1 MKRRYHSKTIYIK
14 LNVIPQKH
22 FKKLKLWHCTNIK
35 IHLKLYRYP
44 KQKGNEEMKEMITSD
59 KKRRRKNL
67 LSRQW
72 SMCFKYGQH
81 AKNNAVIISTQAS
94 TCTMYMSI
102 SVNGKKKRK
111 FQTSRSKA
119 PPYFVYNSASLWF
132 TCCFHFTFSSCSRD
146 ASAVNC
152 KQGTKLK

>member
-1 MKRRYHSKTIYIK
+1 
-14 LNVIPQKH
+14 
-22 FKKLKLWHCTNIK
+22 
-35 IHLKLYRYP
+35 
-44 KQKGNEEMKEMITSD
+44 MITND
-59 KKRRRKNL
+59 KKKKKKNPP
-67 LSRQW
+67 QQTIVNVFQVW
-72 SMCFKYGQH
+72 
-81 AKNNAVIISTQAS
+81 T
-94 TCTMYMSI
+94 TCKEQCSNYFYTGIYMYMSI
-102 SVNGKKKRK
+102 EVNGKKKRK

>member
-1 MKRRYHSKTIYIK
+1 
-14 LNVIPQKH
+14 
-22 FKKLKLWHCTNIK
+22 
-35 IHLKLYRYP
+35 
-44 KQKGNEEMKEMITSD
+44 MI

-67 LSRQW
+67 LSRQL

-102 SVNGKKKRK
+102 SVNGKKKKRK

-146 ASAVNC
+146 ASAVNG
-152 KQGTKLK
+152 KQGTKLKQQTKLMNIKELQISWDVTQLSNQPRPQGLLAFQYGGSRREDPGTQQKSRD

>member
-1 MKRRYHSKTIYIK
+1 
-14 LNVIPQKH
+14 
-22 FKKLKLWHCTNIK
+22 
-35 IHLKLYRYP
+35 
-44 KQKGNEEMKEMITSD
+44 MKEMITSD
-59 KKRRRKNL
+59 KKKKKKKKKRPQQTIVNVF
-67 LSRQW
+67 QVW
-72 SMCFKYGQH
+72 
-81 AKNNAVIISTQAS
+81 T
-94 TCTMYMSI
+94 TCKEQCSNYFYTGIYSTMYMSI

-152 KQGTKLK
+152 KQGTKLKQQTKLMNIKELQISWDVTQLSNQCS

>member
-14 LNVIPQKH
+14 LNVIPQKD
-22 FKKLKLWHCTNIK
+22 FQKLKLWHCTNIK
-35 IHLKLYRYP
+35 VHLIDRYP
-44 KQKGNEEMKEMITSD
+44 KQKGNEEMKEMITNA
-59 KKRRRKNL
+59 KTKRRKNL
-67 LSRQW
+67 LSRQL
-72 SMCFKYGQH
+72 SMCFKNGQH
-81 AKNNAVIISTQAS
+81 AKNNVIIISTQAF
-94 TCTMYMSI
+94 TCTMYTSI
-102 SVNGKKKRK
+102 DVNGKKKKRK
-111 FQTSRSKA
+111 LQTSRSKA